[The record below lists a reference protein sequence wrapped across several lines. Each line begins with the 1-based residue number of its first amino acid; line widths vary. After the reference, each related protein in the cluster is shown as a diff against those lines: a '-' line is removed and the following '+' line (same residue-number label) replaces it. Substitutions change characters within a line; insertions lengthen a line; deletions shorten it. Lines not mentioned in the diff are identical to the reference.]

1 MFCSKCGTKAAEGAA
16 FCANCG
22 NALNAAPVAEAP
34 VAEAPVVEA
43 TPVAEAPVV
52 AEPVVA
58 APVAE
63 APVVAEP
70 VVEVPVAEAPV
81 VAEPVVEAPVA
92 EAPVAPTYQAPT
104 YQAPTYQQAPTFTA
118 APVQPVDAGSL
129 MIRGIL
135 ALALCWTGIAGLIL
149 GSMAKKMA
157 AQFMAANGGQIFGKA
172 KTGSIL
178 GRIGF
183 GFGLGFTILWGIY
196 FLIILLAL

>member
-22 NALNAAPVAEAP
+22 NALNVAP

-58 APVAE
+58 
-63 APVVAEP
+63 EP
-70 VVEVPVAEAPV
+70 VVEAPVA
-81 VAEPVVEAPVA
+81 EAPVA
-92 EAPVAPTYQAPT
+92 EAPVAPTYQAP
-104 YQAPTYQQAPTFTA
+104 AYQQAPTFTA

-129 MIRGIL
+129 MIKGIL

-183 GFGLGFTILWGIY
+183 GFGLGFTIWWGIY
-196 FLIILLAL
+196 FIVIVGILGSI

>member
-1 MFCSKCGTKAAEGAA
+1 MFCSKCGTQAADGAA

-22 NALNAAPVAEAP
+22 NALNAAPV
-34 VAEAPVVEA
+34 VEA
-43 TPVAEAPVV
+43 TPVAEPVVEAPVAAEPVV

-63 APVVAEP
+63 
-70 VVEVPVAEAPV
+70 
-81 VAEPVVEAPVA
+81 PVVEAPVA
-92 EAPVAPTYQAPT
+92 EPVAPVYQAPT

-118 APVQPVDAGSL
+118 APAAPVDAGSL

-135 ALALCWTGIAGLIL
+135 AIALCWTGIAGLIL

-157 AQFMAANGGQIFGKA
+157 AQFMAANGGQLFGKA
-172 KTGSIL
+172 KVGSIL

-183 GFGLGFTILWGIY
+183 GFGLGMTIFWGVY
-196 FLIILLAL
+196 FLVILLAL